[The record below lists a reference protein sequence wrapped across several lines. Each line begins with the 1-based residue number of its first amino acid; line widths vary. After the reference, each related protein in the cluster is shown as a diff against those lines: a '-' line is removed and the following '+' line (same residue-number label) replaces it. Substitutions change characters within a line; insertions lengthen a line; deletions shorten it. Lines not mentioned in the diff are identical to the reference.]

1 MRASSALPP
10 LQVLASESAKL
21 LAIPRPWRH
30 PRAAPSSHA
39 TSPAAMS
46 GIQVPP
52 RSLRVDAD
60 AQDADGR
67 AQPRRLFTEPSTA
80 SSDEPEPPGTPE
92 ATRVPPRAPLR
103 VADGRE
109 PLFTGPSSTH
119 EPETPT
125 TPRTRIRRQLPES
138 WQSPGDWAPEHNI
151 NPNPVRRKV
160 FGGLLILGVAVIG
173 VVSVGGVPMPKT
185 PAACICLLPAHDMS
199 ALDSAGRFEASM
211 GEFSGQG
218 ASSVFATAPAQPR
231 PPLPPAQPP
240 LPSSWPPSPPPAP
253 PPSAASRHGRRS
265 QSTS

>member
-1 MRASSALPP
+1 MGRLHAAVLFERAPLSDSLEGLERQVVGALQNSTRAVTSIHHIVRGLITFEAGRPLLQP

-21 LAIPRPWRH
+21 LVARFLAPWRH
-30 PRAAPSSHA
+30 PRAAPSSHT

-92 ATRVPPRAPLR
+92 ATRVPLRAPLR

-119 EPETPT
+119 EPEIPT

-173 VVSVGGVPMPKT
+173 VVSVGGVPVPYACLPRT
-185 PAACICLLPAHDMS
+185 FLPAACA
-199 ALDSAGRFEASM
+199 
-211 GEFSGQG
+211 
-218 ASSVFATAPAQPR
+218 
-231 PPLPPAQPP
+231 
-240 LPSSWPPSPPPAP
+240 
-253 PPSAASRHGRRS
+253 
-265 QSTS
+265 

>member
-1 MRASSALPP
+1 
-10 LQVLASESAKL
+10 
-21 LAIPRPWRH
+21 
-30 PRAAPSSHA
+30 
-39 TSPAAMS
+39 MS

-173 VVSVGGVPMPKT
+173 VVSVGGVPVPYACLPSACLPVC
-185 PAACICLLPAHDMS
+185 PAACA
-199 ALDSAGRFEASM
+199 
-211 GEFSGQG
+211 
-218 ASSVFATAPAQPR
+218 
-231 PPLPPAQPP
+231 
-240 LPSSWPPSPPPAP
+240 
-253 PPSAASRHGRRS
+253 
-265 QSTS
+265 

>member
-1 MRASSALPP
+1 MFGPDGSPLLQP
-10 LQVLASESAKL
+10 LQVLASESAKQQRF
-21 LAIPRPWRH
+21 LAPWRH
-30 PRAAPSSHA
+30 PRAAPSSHT

-60 AQDADGR
+60 AQDADSR
-67 AQPRRLFTEPSTA
+67 AQPRRLFTEPSIA

-92 ATRVPPRAPLR
+92 ATRVPLRAPLR

-173 VVSVGGVPMPKT
+173 VVSVGGVPVPYACLPRT
-185 PAACICLLPAHDMS
+185 FLPAACA
-199 ALDSAGRFEASM
+199 
-211 GEFSGQG
+211 
-218 ASSVFATAPAQPR
+218 
-231 PPLPPAQPP
+231 
-240 LPSSWPPSPPPAP
+240 
-253 PPSAASRHGRRS
+253 
-265 QSTS
+265 

>member
-1 MRASSALPP
+1 MVVRCCHPCKFSRAQARSCLRF
-10 LQVLASESAKL
+10 LA
-21 LAIPRPWRH
+21 PWRH
-30 PRAAPSSHA
+30 PRGAPSSHT

-211 GEFSGQG
+211 GELAGQG
-218 ASSVFATAPAQPR
+218 ALSVYATAPAQPR